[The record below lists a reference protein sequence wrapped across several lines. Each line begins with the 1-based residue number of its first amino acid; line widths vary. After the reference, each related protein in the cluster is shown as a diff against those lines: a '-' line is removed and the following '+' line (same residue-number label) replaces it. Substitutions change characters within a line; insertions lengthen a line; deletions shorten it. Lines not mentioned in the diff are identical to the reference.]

1 MGDLTDTSNWFDL
14 GASSPPPDAQPV
26 FNSPVTQ
33 DSFSTLANTPSIFD
47 SASSGLQSIIGT
59 ATSLFTSVSGARA
72 QTNAASQAV
81 QLSQQQTSSSK
92 AVVLAQSTAQQQS
105 AQLNANIATA
115 LAKFTGSPIVLA
127 ALAVLVLFVVAKKVL

>member
-1 MGDLTDTSNWFDL
+1 MGDLVDTSNWFDL

-33 DSFSTLANTPSIFD
+33 DSFGALATTPSIFD
-47 SASSGLQSIIGT
+47 SASSGLQSIIGS
-59 ATSLFTSVSGARA
+59 ATGLLTSISGARA

-105 AQLNANIATA
+105 AQINANIATA
-115 LAKFTGSPIVLA
+115 LAKFTSSGPVLIALA
-127 ALAVLVLFVVAKKVL
+127 ALVLYVVAKKIL